1 MTASNS
7 AANYVHGYATAEQ
20 QRLFAQAEHWR
31 EELIVGGTTLEP
43 GSSLLEVGC
52 GVGAVLGVLGQAF
65 SDVAL
70 AGIDIE
76 ARQIEVARRHIDELG
91 LTADLR
97 QGDALELP
105 YEDGSFDHVWMMW
118 FLEHVAE
125 PVAVLREARRV
136 LVPAGRLTAIEVDY
150 NTVWAYPETVEFKVL
165 VDVMARAMDDNGRS
179 DAGTRL
185 PEWLAEAGFA
195 AVEPGARRLHY
206 SGDELPRQVA
216 YVESVVDA
224 TLPLLTE
231 LHGASETQLKLGV
244 AHLKALQD
252 IPDAAIG
259 WVVHKSHA
267 VR

>member
-1 MTASNS
+1 MTG
-7 AANYVHGYATAEQ
+7 NYVHGYATVEQ

-31 EELIVGGTTLEP
+31 DELIVGGTTLEP
-43 GSSLLEVGC
+43 GTRLLEVGC

-65 SDVAL
+65 SHLAL
-70 AGIDIE
+70 AGVDIE
-76 ARQIEVARRHIDELG
+76 ARQIEVARRHLDELG
-91 LTADLR
+91 LMADLR
-97 QGDALELP
+97 RGDALELP

-136 LVPAGRLTAIEVDY
+136 LVPPGRLTAIEVDY
-150 NTVWAYPETVEFKVL
+150 NTVWARPESVEFKML
-165 VDVMARAMDDNGRS
+165 FDVMARAMEGSGRS

-185 PEWLAEAGFA
+185 PGWLAEAGFG

-224 TLPLLTE
+224 TLPTLKE
-231 LHGASETQLKLGV
+231 LHGASVTQLELGV
-244 AHLKALQD
+244 AHLKALPD

-267 VR
+267 IR